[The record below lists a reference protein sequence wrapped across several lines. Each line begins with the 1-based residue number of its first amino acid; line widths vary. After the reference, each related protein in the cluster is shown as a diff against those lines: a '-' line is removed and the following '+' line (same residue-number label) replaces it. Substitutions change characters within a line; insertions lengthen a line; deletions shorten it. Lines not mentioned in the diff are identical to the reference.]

1 MPRIEKV
8 TTAYAIVTEL
18 VEMRGIE
25 PIISQ
30 LNTKYINIRVAFCV
44 AFQLFFII
52 RIIIHRIF
60 KPMNNV
66 HEKLWNRRTELRQIL
81 KN

>member
-25 PIISQ
+25 PLSEKI
-30 LNTKYINIRVAFCV
+30 LPRVSECS
-44 AFQLFFII
+44 
-52 RIIIHRIF
+52 
-60 KPMNNV
+60 PV
-66 HEKLWNRRTELRQIL
+66 HIYL
-81 KN
+81 

>member
-25 PIISQ
+25 PLSEST
-30 LNTKYINIRVAFCV
+30 LTGLSPGAVR
-44 AFQLFFII
+44 FQHSLSAQTPD
-52 RIIIHRIF
+52 R
-60 KPMNNV
+60 
-66 HEKLWNRRTELRQIL
+66 LRGSVES
-81 KN
+81 